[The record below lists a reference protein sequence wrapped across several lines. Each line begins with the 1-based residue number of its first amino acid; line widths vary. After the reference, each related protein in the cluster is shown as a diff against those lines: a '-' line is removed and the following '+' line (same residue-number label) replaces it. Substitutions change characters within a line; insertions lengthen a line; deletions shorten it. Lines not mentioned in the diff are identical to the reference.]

1 MKRPA
6 VELVA
11 RPLTPARWGDLERL
25 FGPNGAYSNC
35 WCTFQRVTGR
45 EFGAGCANRGAGN
58 RALLRA
64 LTDEGR
70 RPGLIGYRDGEPV
83 GWVSVG
89 PRPEFGRILRS
100 PIARLRPNEL
110 ADASVWSVVC
120 FYIPRQHRR
129 QGLGTAL
136 LSAAVE
142 HARKGGARLVEAYPV
157 DTAGQRV
164 ASNMAYTGTV
174 ELFRRAGFGRRRP
187 RGPVGGRVGGPVA
200 RPVMQLGLATT
211 PRRA

>member
-1 MKRPA
+1 MKRQTTK
-6 VELVA
+6 LVA
-11 RPLTPARWGDLERL
+11 KPLTRGRWADLERL

-45 EFGAGCANRGAGN
+45 EFDAGCANRGAGN
-58 RALLRA
+58 RALLRT

-100 PIARLRPNEL
+100 PITKLSPNER

-120 FYIPRQHRR
+120 FYIPRQHRGR
-129 QGLGTAL
+129 GIGTAL
-136 LSAAVE
+136 LAAAVD
-142 HARKGGARLVEAYPV
+142 HARRGGARQLEAYPV
-157 DTAGQRV
+157 DTAGQRIP
-164 ASNMAYTGTV
+164 SSTAYTGTV
-174 ELFRRAGFGRRRP
+174 ELFRRAGFRRLRP
-187 RGPVGGRVGGPVA
+187 RSPHG
-200 RPVMQLGLATT
+200 RPVMRMILGARAPRATASY
-211 PRRA
+211 P